1 MNNLLIAFCLLTEIE
16 INMLDEQVIKFL
28 ALQRIHQLFPS
39 KAQSLASSVSSHQ
52 QSPVGNHIEGKSSPR
67 IVGLCWAVAFWHSL
81 ACSLKEISLLFWYLS
96 DAAFHVSFLSSPP
109 LWIPTGQKL
118 LQVPLFNYLQIM
130 AMKTPSVTSDFLL
143 EIFSEFVCYSSWN

>member
-16 INMLDEQVIKFL
+16 INMLDEQLIKFL

-67 IVGLCWAVAFWHSL
+67 IVGLC
-81 ACSLKEISLLFWYLS
+81 
-96 DAAFHVSFLSSPP
+96 
-109 LWIPTGQKL
+109 
-118 LQVPLFNYLQIM
+118 
-130 AMKTPSVTSDFLL
+130 
-143 EIFSEFVCYSSWN
+143 